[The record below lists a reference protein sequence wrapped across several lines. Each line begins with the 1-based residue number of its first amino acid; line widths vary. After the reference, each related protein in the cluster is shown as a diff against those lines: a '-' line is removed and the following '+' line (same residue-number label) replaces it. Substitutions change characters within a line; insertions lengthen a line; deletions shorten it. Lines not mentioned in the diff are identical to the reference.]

1 MELNPGHTAW
11 MLTASALVLLMTP
24 GLAFFYGG
32 LVRARNVIS
41 TLMYSFMA
49 MAVVSIVWVLWG
61 YSLAFGEGSAFIGDL
76 SFFGLSGIDVND
88 LEDNGIPTLLF
99 VIFQMM
105 FAIITP
111 ALITGAFVERFK
123 FTTYLVFLVVWVTI
137 VYAPVAHWVWASEGW
152 LFKDGALDFA
162 GGTVVHINAG
172 MAAVAAALLVG
183 KRRDPGAEPHNVP
196 YVILGAALLWFGWFG
211 FNAGS
216 GLAAN
221 GQDVN
226 AFLVTNTAAAAA
238 ALTWGVISQI
248 QTGRMSAVGV
258 ASGAVAGLVAITPA
272 SGFVGVYGALA
283 IGAGAGLLCYIAVYL
298 RTRVQVDDALEVFAI
313 HGVGGIW
320 GAIATGI
327 FAVAAIGGTAGLIDG
342 NAWTACHPG
351 DRDRRHHGLLIRRHA
366 RHPQGARPH
375 PRTRDQGRQ
384 RRRGHWPGPLRSRR
398 EGIRQRRRRLNTEL
412 CGIST
417 KMNDTN
423 PLSRRGRGL
432 EPAPYSIRG

>member
-61 YSLAFGEGSAFIGDL
+61 YSLAFGEGSALIGDF
-76 SFFGLSGIDVND
+76 SFFGLSGIDVNQM
-88 LEDNGIPTLLF
+88 EDNGIPTLLF

-111 ALITGAFVERFK
+111 AIITGAFVERFK

-137 VYAPVAHWVWASEGW
+137 VYAPVTHWVWAPEGW

-221 GQDVN
+221 GQGVN

-327 FAVAAIGGTAGLIDG
+327 FAVAAIGGTAGAIEG
-342 NAWTACHPG
+342 NAGQLVTQVIAVVATMAYSFVVTLVILKVLDLIPG
-351 DRDRRHHGLLIRRHA
+351 L
-366 RHPQGARPH
+366 
-375 PRTRDQGRQ
+375 
-384 RRRGHWPGPLRSRR
+384 
-398 EGIRQRRRRLNTEL
+398 GIRVP
-412 CGIST
+412 
-417 KMNDTN
+417 NDAEDIGLD
-423 PLSRRGRGL
+423 LSAHGERAFVSDG
-432 EPAPYSIRG
+432 AD